1 MCADCLSRPVCH
13 WNAVRPD
20 ARLGASQA
28 LQGLSIMPT
37 AIRRE
42 TRACPRCSLP
52 LTIVAAP
59 MASPTFEYDVAKWA
73 RLCHH
78 PDTGGPLTC
87 PGLQPVVKA
96 WLGD

>member
-1 MCADCLSRPVCH
+1 MSF
-13 WNAVRPD
+13 
-20 ARLGASQA
+20 
-28 LQGLSIMPT
+28 

-52 LTIVAAP
+52 LTIVRDDGA
-59 MASPTFEYDVAKWA
+59 PTFEYDVAKWS

-87 PGLQPVVKA
+87 PGLAEIVKA
-96 WLGD
+96 WLTQT